1 MASRS
6 TSAARLAHS
15 SRSHVAGPAK
25 PVGSTPARRADQN
38 PGSPPTITVKFLE
51 GVAQPE
57 ALAELRRACDEF
69 VHGRASIEAVFPASE
84 DAELSSLFTIELQT
98 AVDASIVDRIA
109 AMDDVEYASVA
120 PVRRS
125 MQR

>member
-1 MASRS
+1 M
-6 TSAARLAHS
+6 
-15 SRSHVAGPAK
+15 
-25 PVGSTPARRADQN
+25 
-38 PGSPPTITVKFLE
+38 KFLE

-84 DAELSSLFTIELQT
+84 DAELSSLFTIELQR